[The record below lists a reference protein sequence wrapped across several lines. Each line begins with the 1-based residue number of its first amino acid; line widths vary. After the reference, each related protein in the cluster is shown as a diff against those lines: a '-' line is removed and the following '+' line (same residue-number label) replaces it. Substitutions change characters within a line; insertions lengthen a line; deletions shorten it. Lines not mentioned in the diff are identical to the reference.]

1 MVDHGTQYLREAIEE
16 LKDQRGRLARD
27 TAVLESMISI
37 CSGIARQAPGASIVQ
52 MAVGLRA
59 SAVALYAQPH
69 HTSATAGDLLE
80 ECIARLEQELELQF
94 TRGRPPP
101 RSEGAA

>member
-1 MVDHGTQYLREAIEE
+1 MVDHGTQYLQEAIEE

-52 MAVGLRA
+52 LVVGLRA

-69 HTSATAGDLLE
+69 TSATADLLE

>member
-1 MVDHGTQYLREAIEE
+1 MVDHGTQYLQEAIGE

-52 MAVGLRA
+52 IAVGLRA
-59 SAVALYAQPH
+59 SAVALYAQP

-80 ECIARLEQELELQF
+80 ECIARLEQELELRF
-94 TRGRPPP
+94 TRGRRSP

>member
-1 MVDHGTQYLREAIEE
+1 MVDHGTQYLQEAIEE

-52 MAVGLRA
+52 LAVGLRA

-69 HTSATAGDLLE
+69 TSATAGLLE

-94 TRGRPPP
+94 TRGRRSP

>member
-1 MVDHGTQYLREAIEE
+1 MVDRGTQYLQEAIEE
-16 LKDQRGRLARD
+16 LKDQRARLARD

-37 CSGIARQAPGASIVQ
+37 CSGIAREAPGASIGQ
-52 MAVGLRA
+52 LAVGLRA

-69 HTSATAGDLLE
+69 TSATAGLLE
-80 ECIARLEQELELQF
+80 ECIARLEQELELQLQF

-101 RSEGAA
+101 RPESAT